1 MGAVAE
7 WFFVALTAT
16 AEAERFF
23 FDYDQPVSQSD
34 FGFSAFNPGGSIGN
48 DSNF

>member
-1 MGAVAE
+1 MSALKAAGVMGAVAE

-23 FDYDQPVSQSD
+23 F
-34 FGFSAFNPGGSIGN
+34 GN
-48 DSNF
+48 NAAVR